1 MLYSILGGRLGD
13 NEVAFALCQGAG
25 RLQKESAGL
34 LVDILTNK
42 IIIIPTCAWLLAQ
55 LLKGLARAMKARR
68 LDLSFFVASGG
79 MPSSHSTMVSALATA
94 VALTAGAGSV
104 EFAVSVILAA
114 VVMYDAAGV
123 RWAVSQQAFILN
135 RIVRELRLRR
145 PRDEVERDLRELI
158 GHTPFQ
164 VIIGAALGIAMA
176 WVWLTV
182 SPP

>member
-1 MLYSILGGRLGD
+1 MFL
-13 NEVAFALCQGAG
+13 
-25 RLQKESAGL
+25 
-34 LVDILTNK
+34 DILTNR
-42 IIIIPTCAWLLAQ
+42 ILIIPACAWAVAQ
-55 LLKGLARAMKARR
+55 LIKGLVRVARTRR

-79 MPSSHSTMVSALATA
+79 MPSSHSAMVSALATT
-94 VALTAGAGSV
+94 VAITIGGDSV
-104 EFAVSVILAA
+104 EFAVSVIVAA

-176 WVWLTV
+176 WVWLTI
-182 SPP
+182 SPS

>member
-1 MLYSILGGRLGD
+1 MFL
-13 NEVAFALCQGAG
+13 
-25 RLQKESAGL
+25 
-34 LVDILTNK
+34 DILTNR
-42 IIIIPTCAWLLAQ
+42 ILIIPACAWAVAQ
-55 LLKGLARAMKARR
+55 FIKGLVRVARTRR

-79 MPSSHSTMVSALATA
+79 MPSSHSAMVSALATA
-94 VALTAGAGSV
+94 VAITVGGDSV
-104 EFAVSVILAA
+104 EFAVSVIVAA

-176 WVWLTV
+176 WVWLTI
-182 SPP
+182 SPA

>member
-1 MLYSILGGRLGD
+1 MYSILGDRLGD
-13 NEVAFALCQGAG
+13 NEAVGALHQGAG
-25 RLQKESAGL
+25 CLREESTSL
-34 LVDILTNK
+34 LLDILTNRVF
-42 IIIIPTCAWLLAQ
+42 IIPVCAWAAAQ
-55 LLKGLARAMKARR
+55 LIKGLVRSTRARR

-79 MPSSHSTMVSALATA
+79 MPSSHSAMVSALATA
-94 VALTAGAGSV
+94 AALTAGARSV
-104 EFAVSVILAA
+104 EFAVSTIVATI
-114 VVMYDAAGV
+114 VMYDAAGV

-145 PRDEVERDLRELI
+145 PRGEVERDLRELI